1 MRCYCALEE
10 EVEVHPVQHLVAFAA
25 EHMGHRTLLA
35 NPEER
40 PSAAVSVFGAGI
52 PHQEWLLGNL
62 SIIAHCCRKIRLLRS
77 LGVQWGLNAHG
88 ADQLGDEAAVVER
101 LLAELVVKPP
111 LDALWISAD
120 Y

>member
-10 EVEVHPVQHLVAFAA
+10 EVEARPVQHLVAFAA

-40 PSAAVSVFGAGI
+40 PSASVSVFGAGI
-52 PHQEWLLGNL
+52 PHQEWLLGIL
-62 SIIAHCCRKIRLLRS
+62 SIIVHCYRKNRLRRS
-77 LGVQWGLNAHG
+77 LEVRLARNEHG
-88 ADQLGDEAAVVER
+88 ADQVEDEAAAVER

-111 LDALWISAD
+111 LDALWIAGD